1 MDEPFGFVK
10 LTLLSSNLLAIYT
23 CPLVNPVGRVPVVAV
38 TVTGTGVTIPWLGT
52 HKLEGDTL
60 N

>member
-1 MDEPFGFVK
+1 MDEPVVVVK
-10 LTLLSSNLLAIYT
+10 LILLSSNLLAIYI

-38 TVTGTGVTIPWLGT
+38 TVTGVGRTIPWLGT